1 MKKLLF
7 ISAATSL
14 SLLTVAC
21 STADSGSM
29 DTGDRISARGGD
41 IGDYGKDWSDGQKD
55 VAQGRKSIEKSAG
68 NLADGERD
76 LARAREQVA
85 KAERQIAAAVAARA
99 DAERQ
104 VVVDGNDQMQRAEA
118 AYTAIRTGPSAV
130 N

>member
-7 ISAATSL
+7 VAAVASF

-21 STADSGSM
+21 TSKSGSM
-29 DTGDRISARGGD
+29 DTGERISERGGA
-41 IGDYGKDWSDGQKD
+41 IGAYGKDWSDGQKD
-55 VAQGRKSIEKSAG
+55 VAQGQKSIEKSAR

-85 KAERQIAAAVAARA
+85 KAEQQIAAAVAARA

-104 VVVDGNDQMQRAEA
+104 VVDGNGQMQRAEA
-118 AYTAIRTGPSAV
+118 AYAAIRTGPSAV